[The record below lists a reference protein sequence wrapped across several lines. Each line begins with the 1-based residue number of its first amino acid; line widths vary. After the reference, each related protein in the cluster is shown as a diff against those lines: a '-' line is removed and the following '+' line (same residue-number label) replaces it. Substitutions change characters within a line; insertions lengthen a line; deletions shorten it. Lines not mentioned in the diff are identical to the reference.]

1 MEHSIG
7 VGAIIGLITATS
19 IYVWQS
25 KSFTQTQK
33 TILLICI
40 VFAPLQ
46 WLGIIVFSIYN
57 KMQLENSPEKIAEK
71 KSEAVKIKLDSTIEN
86 LKDLKEK
93 GILSEEEYKQKTK
106 KLESEKAEQDLKNS
120 TEYKQ
125 LKSLLDSGVLTKDEF
140 ESKINLLKTL
150 DDNKKTTNE
159 KEKIKAVDFKSKE
172 QEINEFKYEI
182 SVWQKLTNF
191 DKELGKYYTYE
202 IISPS
207 SKMNGFEYCETVST
221 SQFFVKNENKMYYS
235 AEELIFDKFNIKVIL
250 K

>member
-46 WLGIIVFSIYN
+46 WIGIIVFSIYN
-57 KMQLENSPEKIAEK
+57 KMQLENSPEKVEEK
-71 KSEAVKIKLDSTIEN
+71 KSEAVKIKLYSTIEN

-93 GILSEEEYKQKTK
+93 GILSYEEYKQKTK
-106 KLESEKAEQDLKNS
+106 KIKAEKAKQDLKNS

-125 LKSLLDSGVLTKDEF
+125 LKSLLDSGVLTKEEF
-140 ESKINLLKTL
+140 ESKLGLLKQKGKTISYNNVDEKSIL
-150 DDNKKTTNE
+150 EINSEINKKYLSN
-159 KEKIKAVDFKSKE
+159 
-172 QEINEFKYEI
+172 
-182 SVWQKLTNF
+182 L
-191 DKELGKYYTYE
+191 
-202 IISPS
+202 
-207 SKMNGFEYCETVST
+207 
-221 SQFFVKNENKMYYS
+221 
-235 AEELIFDKFNIKVIL
+235 
-250 K
+250 

>member
-46 WLGIIVFSIYN
+46 WLGIIVFFIYN
-57 KMQLENSPEKIAEK
+57 KMQLENSPERVAEK
-71 KSEAVKIKLDSTIEN
+71 KSEAVKIKLNSTIEN

-93 GILSEEEYKQKTK
+93 GILSEDEYKQKTQK
-106 KLESEKAEQDLKNS
+106 IKAEKAEQDLKNS

-125 LKSLLDSGVLTKDEF
+125 LKSLLDSGVLTNEEF
-140 ESKINLLKTL
+140 ESKVDLLKQKEKTNTYNNVDEESML
-150 DDNKKTTNE
+150 EINSEINKKYLE
-159 KEKIKAVDFKSKE
+159 AYKEESEENNSNSWSNIMKIILIILIMIMVYGIIDSLFK
-172 QEINEFKYEI
+172 
-182 SVWQKLTNF
+182 
-191 DKELGKYYTYE
+191 
-202 IISPS
+202 
-207 SKMNGFEYCETVST
+207 
-221 SQFFVKNENKMYYS
+221 
-235 AEELIFDKFNIKVIL
+235 
-250 K
+250 

>member
-1 MEHSIG
+1 M
-7 VGAIIGLITATS
+7 IT
-19 IYVWQS
+19 
-25 KSFTQTQK
+25 
-33 TILLICI
+33 
-40 VFAPLQ
+40 
-46 WLGIIVFSIYN
+46 
-57 KMQLENSPEKIAEK
+57 
-71 KSEAVKIKLDSTIEN
+71 
-86 LKDLKEK
+86 
-93 GILSEEEYKQKTK
+93 
-106 KLESEKAEQDLKNS
+106 
-120 TEYKQ
+120 
-125 LKSLLDSGVLTKDEF
+125 
-140 ESKINLLKTL
+140 
-150 DDNKKTTNE
+150 KKTTNE
-159 KEKIKAVDFKSKE
+159 KEKIKAVDLKRKE

>member
-57 KMQLENSPEKIAEK
+57 KMQLENSPERVAEK
-71 KSEAVKIKLDSTIEN
+71 KSEAVKIKLNSTIEN

-93 GILSEEEYKQKTK
+93 GILSEDEYKQKTQK
-106 KLESEKAEQDLKNS
+106 IKAEKAEQDLKNS

-125 LKSLLDSGVLTKDEF
+125 LKSLLDSGVLTNEEF
-140 ESKINLLKTL
+140 ESKVDLLKQKEKTNTYNNVDEESML
-150 DDNKKTTNE
+150 EINSEINKKYLE
-159 KEKIKAVDFKSKE
+159 AYKEESEENNSNSWSNIMKIILIILIMIMVYGIIDSLFK
-172 QEINEFKYEI
+172 
-182 SVWQKLTNF
+182 
-191 DKELGKYYTYE
+191 
-202 IISPS
+202 
-207 SKMNGFEYCETVST
+207 
-221 SQFFVKNENKMYYS
+221 
-235 AEELIFDKFNIKVIL
+235 
-250 K
+250 

>member
-57 KMQLENSPEKIAEK
+57 KMQLENSPEKITEK
-71 KSEAVKIKLDSTIEN
+71 KSEATKIKLDSTIEN

-93 GILSEEEYKQKTK
+93 GILSEDEYKQKTQ
-106 KLESEKAEQDLKNS
+106 KLEAEKAEQDLKNS

-140 ESKINLLKTL
+140 ESKILILSSNYKWKNSKNYKT
-150 DDNKKTTNE
+150 
-159 KEKIKAVDFKSKE
+159 
-172 QEINEFKYEI
+172 
-182 SVWQKLTNF
+182 
-191 DKELGKYYTYE
+191 
-202 IISPS
+202 
-207 SKMNGFEYCETVST
+207 KMNSFEY
-221 SQFFVKNENKMYYS
+221 
-235 AEELIFDKFNIKVIL
+235 EELIDDLDKNISEL